1 MPDKVV
7 EQLFLPVSWEES
19 RPEFIRKQF
28 ELARSVNPLID
39 GRIYQAR
46 TLTAAATMNAADG
59 VILADASAAAFTISA
74 IAADEAINKV
84 IRVKKIDAGVNK
96 VFVKAAGS
104 DTIQGVGTFTLAA
117 QYDALVM
124 YSSGAGTWWRF

>member
-1 MPDKVV
+1 MDKVA
-7 EQLFLPVSWEES
+7 EQLFLPMAWEDA
-19 RPEFIRKQF
+19 RPEIVRKQF

-39 GRIYQAR
+39 GRLYQAR
-46 TLTAAATMNAADG
+46 TMAAAATMNAADG

-84 IRVKKIDAGVNK
+84 IRVKKIDVGVNK
-96 VFVKAAGS
+96 VFVKAARS
-104 DTIQGVGTFTLAA
+104 DTIQGAGTVTLAA
-117 QYDALVM
+117 QYDSLVM

>member
-1 MPDKVV
+1 MDKVA
-7 EQLFLPVSWEES
+7 EQLFLPMAWEDA
-19 RPEFIRKQF
+19 RPEIVRKQF

-39 GRIYQAR
+39 GRLYQAR
-46 TLTAAATMNAADG
+46 TMAAAATMNAADG

-84 IRVKKIDAGVNK
+84 IRVKKIDVGVNK

-104 DTIQGVGTFTLAA
+104 DTIQGAGTVTLAA
-117 QYDALVM
+117 QYDSLVM